1 MPVLPQGRRR
11 FYGAG
16 IRRPTGMKTQEG
28 GNVRMRMYDI
38 IMKKRNGGELSKEEI
53 DFFVEGYTRGEIP
66 DYQASALMMAIYF
79 RKMTKKETLALTMA
93 MAQSGDMLDLS
104 GIRGIKV
111 DKHSTGGVGDKTSLA
126 LAPMVA
132 ACGVTVA
139 KMSGRGLGHTGG
151 TIDKLESFP
160 GFTTSLTAERFTENV
175 NRIGMAIMGQTA
187 DLAPADK
194 KLYALRDVTATVD
207 NMSLIASS
215 IMSKKLAAGADAI
228 VLDVKT
234 GSGAFMKEEKDAR
247 ALAEE
252 MVSIGNSAGRR
263 TVAVISDMD
272 QPLGRAVGNALEV
285 REAIDTLRGKGPED
299 FTELCLTLGSRMLA
313 AGGRAPGEEA
323 ARQMLAAAIEDG
335 RALRK
340 LAEFVEAQDGDAAA
354 VYDPELLPKAKI
366 IRPIAAPRDGYISRI
381 ICDQVGICSLIL
393 GGGRET
399 KERGIDLSV
408 GLVLCR
414 KVGDYVR
421 AGEPLAMLHAN
432 EESRAQEA
440 GRRYLEA
447 CTIAGEPC
455 ACQPLIRGIVA

>member
-1 MPVLPQGRRR
+1 
-11 FYGAG
+11 
-16 IRRPTGMKTQEG
+16 
-28 GNVRMRMYDI
+28 MRMYDI
-38 IMKKRNGGELSKEEI
+38 IIKKRNGSELTPEEI
-53 DFFVEGYTRGEIP
+53 NFFVEGYTLGTIP

-79 RKMTKKETLALTMA
+79 QKMTERETCELTMA
-93 MAQSGDMLDLS
+93 MARSGDMLDLS
-104 GIRGIKV
+104 AIRGIKV

-132 ACGVTVA
+132 ACGIPVA

-160 GFTTSLTAERFTENV
+160 GFTTALTTEQFIKNV
-175 NRIGMAIMGQTA
+175 NSIGIAIMGQTA

-234 GSGAFMKEEKDAR
+234 GSGAFMKKEADAR

-252 MVSIGNSAGRR
+252 MVKIGTNAGRK

-272 QPLGRAVGNALEV
+272 QPLGNAVGNALEV
-285 REAIDTLRGKGPED
+285 KEAINTLNGHGPAD
-299 FTELCLTLGSRMLA
+299 FLTLCLTLGSQMLLAGGKAEDLKSAERMLEQVIA
-313 AGGRAPGEEA
+313 
-323 ARQMLAAAIEDG
+323 DG
-335 RALRK
+335 SALKK
-340 LAEFVEAQDGDAAA
+340 LAEFVEAQGGDSSVVYHPERLPQAALQKE
-354 VYDPELLPKAKI
+354 VL
-366 IRPIAAPRDGYISRI
+366 APADGYVSRI
-381 ICDQVGICSLIL
+381 VCDEVGICSLIL

-399 KERGIDLSV
+399 KESRIDLSV

-414 KVGDYVR
+414 KVGDMVK
-421 AGEPLAMLHAN
+421 AGEVLAVIHAN
-432 EESRAQEA
+432 DEGKAAEA
-440 GRRYLEA
+440 EKRFLAA
-447 CTIAGEPC
+447 CSITAEP
-455 ACQPLIRGIVA
+455 PLKTPFIKGIV